1 MTEGRWQVNS
11 GHRDYRAAA
20 DRPRLKL
27 RYLARLFAKEVVLR
41 NHQDPRLEQP
51 LEQMIEVMS
60 YADLRVSTTGPRG
73 RKVSR
78 RGERE
83 G

>member
-1 MTEGRWQVNS
+1 
-11 GHRDYRAAA
+11 
-20 DRPRLKL
+20 
-27 RYLARLFAKEVVLR
+27 
-41 NHQDPRLEQP
+41 LEQP